1 MASEPTSVLRQ
12 AEQKPDSQSLSL
24 GGYQV
29 ADLFDKV
36 GGYTQAKEAM
46 ALGVYPYFRA
56 LSDSEGTTATF
67 EGKEVVMIGSNNYLG
82 LTTDPRVREA
92 AIEATRHYG
101 TSVTGSRFLNG
112 TLELHLELDRRL
124 AKFVGKEAALVFST
138 GYQTNVGTITA
149 LVQKGDYVII
159 DKDDHAS
166 IVDGC
171 LMARGEMKRFRHNDL
186 SSLEDVLRK
195 LPAEAGK
202 LVVVDGVY
210 SMGGDI
216 AHLPELVEI
225 CRRYGAR
232 IMVDD
237 AHGIGVTGGGRGT
250 AAHFGLTD
258 QVDLIMGTFSKS
270 FASIGGFIAGSA
282 DVIHYIQHHARS
294 LIFSAALPAPNV
306 AAVLAALTIM
316 ETEPQ
321 HVESLWKNANY
332 MRAGFKEL
340 GYDIGTS
347 NSPIIPVILR
357 DDYRTVLAWHALI
370 EEGVYTN
377 PVLPPGVPPRNSLL
391 RTSYMASHRKEHLD
405 HALQAFKVV
414 GERLDLVENSARLAA
429 EEA

>member
-1 MASEPTSVLRQ
+1 M
-12 AEQKPDSQSLSL
+12 
-24 GGYQV
+24 
-29 ADLFDKV
+29 ADLFDKI

-46 ALGVYPYFRA
+46 ELGVYPYFRA
-56 LSDSEGTTATF
+56 LSNSEGTTATF

-82 LTTDPRVREA
+82 LTADPRVRQA
-92 AIEATRHYG
+92 AIEATQQYG

-124 AKFVGKEAALVFST
+124 AKFIGKEAALVFPT

-166 IVDGC
+166 IVEGC
-171 LMARGEMKRFRHNDL
+171 LMSRGEMRRFRHNDL
-186 SSLEDVLRK
+186 GSLDEVLGK
-195 LPAEAGK
+195 LPADAGK

-216 AHLPELVEI
+216 AALPELVEI
-225 CRRYGAR
+225 CHRHGAR

-237 AHGIGVTGGGRGT
+237 AHGIGVTGEGRGT

-258 QVDLIMGTFSKS
+258 PVDLIMGTFSKS
-270 FASIGGFIAGSA
+270 FASIGGFIAGTA
-282 DVIHYIQHHARS
+282 DVVHYIQHHARS

-321 HVESLWKNANY
+321 HVHQLWENAEY
-332 MRAGFKEL
+332 MRKGFKEL
-340 GYDIGTS
+340 GFDTGNS
-347 NSPIIPVILR
+347 NTPVIPIILR

-370 EEGVYTN
+370 DEGVYTN
-377 PVLPPGVPPRNSLL
+377 PVVPPGVPAHGSML
-391 RTSYMASHRKEHLD
+391 RTSYMASHRQHHLD
-405 HALQAFKVV
+405 RALRAFKIVD
-414 GERLDLVENSARLAA
+414 ERLDLVETSARLAA
-429 EEA
+429 AEEAVH

>member
-1 MASEPTSVLRQ
+1 M
-12 AEQKPDSQSLSL
+12 
-24 GGYQV
+24 

-36 GGYTQAKEAM
+36 AQDKRAKEAIE
-46 ALGVYPYFRA
+46 LGIYPYFRA
-56 LSDSEGTTATF
+56 LSDTEGAVASF
-67 EGKEVVMIGSNNYLG
+67 QGKEVVMIGSNNYLG

-92 AIEATRHYG
+92 AIEAVKRYG

-149 LVQKGDYVII
+149 VVQKGDYVIV

-171 LMARGEMKRFRHNDL
+171 MMCLGEMKRFRHNDI
-186 SSLEDVLRK
+186 SSLEQVLSK
-195 LPAEAGK
+195 LPADAGK

-216 AHLPELVEI
+216 APLPEIVAM
-225 CRRYGAR
+225 CKKYGAR

-250 AAHFGLTD
+250 AHHFGMTD
-258 QVDLIMGTFSKS
+258 DVDLIMGTFSKS
-270 FASIGGFIAGSA
+270 FASIGGFIAGNA

-294 LIFSAALPAPNV
+294 LIFSAALPAPN
-306 AAVLAALTIM
+306 AAAALKALDIM

-321 HVESLWKNANY
+321 HVESMWANAEY
-332 MRAGFKEL
+332 MRKGLKEL
-340 GYDIGTS
+340 GYNTGNS
-347 NSPIIPVILR
+347 NTPIIPIIIG
-357 DDYRTVLAWHALI
+357 DEFRTVLAWHALI
-370 EEGVYTN
+370 DQGVYTN
-377 PVLPPGVPPRNSLL
+377 PVVPPGVPPASSLL
-391 RTSYMASHRKEHLD
+391 RTSYMATHKFEHLD
-405 HALQAFKVV
+405 RALAAFKTV
-414 GERLDLVENSARLAA
+414 GTALDLVNQSTEGIA
-429 EEA
+429 ESIG